1 VTAEEYAVLKARAL
15 LSVSRWTQQDYADA
29 VRTHDELEEPGEDM
43 SSVEAHELRKRLRTA
58 PESMLGPGV
67 IDGARRARFA
77 GGQLDLPSGP
87 ARRMYSLTYLAMVR
101 LYQAVAGNRQSL
113 DAAISLWRT
122 SLEVWEAADEAERS
136 AIGSEIHSADCS
148 LAGALG
154 TRYNLNR
161 EFLVHPDPPVRPDEV
176 RADLEEAFRA
186 IERGAARFRSHRDG
200 ADPQLQVFR
209 QQLQTVKAY
218 LGSLKYA
225 DMPTGPGSGSEIRAT
240 VAELDLIPYAP
251 PGDTTGARLT
261 WLGTRIFLAQALSG
275 PGAPISDLRRAEEV
289 LLELLNA
296 PDLTE
301 ESLIAAAQLSLAT
314 ARMLL
319 ADVTG
324 DDGYRP
330 LAQDAFEQSYLTGA
344 RSNLRTAWDA
354 ATQQAGWARR
364 DGHRLE
370 AARAYA
376 AAFRVLPVLIHTQIT
391 RAAKE
396 SALAMAAGVL
406 PMCAREL
413 ANSSAVEDRI
423 EAVLAL
429 EGARGVLLAEGLGLR
444 AGPAVDRA
452 TPRPSS
458 TVEGGTRTARA
469 IEDLTRELDGLRR
482 QELAHPA
489 GTEWKG
495 AARMAACQRQLA
507 LVHARSRD
515 GSDEAASPDWQ
526 EIVTLA
532 GDAPLV
538 YLTVSRDGGAALVVT
553 GEECRRTGPIP
564 VDLPALTVDVV
575 GRLLDRLHEAEVLQ
589 DRQKS
594 PKYGRTRG
602 QLTRDVVNELWAQVM
617 QPIANVLADCER
629 AVLLPGGLL
638 GMLPLHA
645 AGTCASKRV
654 DKWRFLLE
662 TTALSYAP
670 HAAALRSAAR
680 SQQAITR
687 LTFVHPAPT
696 PAHGASQ
703 PPLNVAAELSGVR
716 SARPTGV
723 TMTEIEPE
731 EVSRARLLDALRT
744 TDVLH
749 FTGHGDVNSSN
760 PLGSG
765 LHLGGDAR
773 LKVRDLL
780 AARGVRTAFAVLSAC
795 GTAVTGDAL
804 PDEVV
809 GLPAALIQAG
819 LRGIVATQWMCFD
832 DFTAPLMTEFYR
844 CWLGGAHPSVALAHA
859 QATVLRQG
867 LLVNPFA
874 WATFAYTGA

>member
-1 VTAEEYAVLKARAL
+1 ML

-29 VRTHDELEEPGEDM
+29 VRTHDELEEPGAEM
-43 SSVEAHELRKRLRTA
+43 STVEARELRKRLRTPPA
-58 PESMLGPGV
+58 SMLEAGL
-67 IDGARRARFA
+67 ISGARRAVFA
-77 GGQLDLPSGP
+77 GGHLDRPSGP
-87 ARRMYSLTYLAMVR
+87 ARRMYSLAYLALVR
-101 LYQAVAGNRQSL
+101 FDQALTGNRQCL
-113 DAAISLWRT
+113 DAAIILWRT
-122 SLEVWEAADEAERS
+122 CLEAWEAAGETERS
-136 AIGSEIHSADCS
+136 AFAGEIHSVDCS

-161 EFLVHPDPPVRPDEV
+161 EFLVHPDPPLRPDDV

-186 IERGAARFRSHRDG
+186 IERGTARLPSHRDG
-200 ADPQLQVFR
+200 SDPQLQVFR
-209 QQLQTVKAY
+209 QQLQAVKAY
-218 LGSLKYA
+218 LVSLKYA
-225 DMPTGPGSGSEIRAT
+225 DMPAGPGSGSGSGSGSEMSAI

-251 PGDTTGARLT
+251 PGDTTGARST
-261 WLGTRIFLAQALSG
+261 WLGTRMFLAQALSG
-275 PGAPISDLRRAEEV
+275 PGARISDLRRAEKV
-289 LLELLNA
+289 LLGFLEA

-319 ADVTG
+319 ADSTG
-324 DDGYRP
+324 DERYRP

-364 DGHRLE
+364 DGHRLV

-376 AAFRVLPVLIHTQIT
+376 AAFRVLPVLTHTQIT
-391 RAAKE
+391 RADKE
-396 SALAMAAGVL
+396 SALAMAADTL

-413 ANSSAVEDRI
+413 ANSSAPEDRI

-429 EGARGVLLAEGLGLR
+429 EGARGVLLAEGLGQL
-444 AGPAVDRA
+444 AGPAADRA
-452 TPRPSS
+452 TSRPSS
-458 TVEGGTRTARA
+458 TAEGDARTAQA
-469 IEDLTRELDGLRR
+469 IAYLTRELDGLRR
-482 QELAHPA
+482 QELTHPA
-489 GTEWKG
+489 GTAWRG

-515 GSDEAASPDWQ
+515 GSDEPASPDWQ

-553 GEECRRTGPIP
+553 GEECRWTGPVP
-564 VDLPALTVDVV
+564 VDLPTLTVDVA
-575 GRLLDRLHEAEVLQ
+575 GKLLDKLHEAEVLR

-602 QLTRDVVNELWAQVM
+602 QLTRDVVNDLWAQVM

-680 SQQAITR
+680 GRQAITR

-716 SARPTGV
+716 SAHPPGV
-723 TMTEIEPE
+723 TMTEIESE

-749 FTGHGDVNSSN
+749 FTGHGDVDSGN

-780 AARGVRTAFAVLSAC
+780 AAHEVRAMFAVLSAC

-819 LRGIVATQWMCFD
+819 LRGIVATQWTCFD
-832 DFTAPLMTEFYR
+832 DFTAPLMREFYR
-844 CWLGGAHPSVALAHA
+844 CWLSGTHPSVALARA

>member
-1 VTAEEYAVLKARAL
+1 MAAEEYAVVRARAL
-15 LSVSRWTQQDYADA
+15 LGVSRWTQQDCADA
-29 VRTHDELEEPGEDM
+29 VRMHDELEAPGEEM
-43 SSVEAHELRKRLRTA
+43 SRVEAHELRKRLRTL
-58 PESMLGPGV
+58 PESGLGTGV
-67 IDGARRARFA
+67 IEAARRAMFA
-77 GGQLDLPSGP
+77 GGHLDRPSGP
-87 ARRMYSLTYLAMVR
+87 ARRMYSLAYLALVR
-101 LYQAVAGNRQSL
+101 FDQALTGNRQCL
-113 DAAISLWRT
+113 NEAISLWRT
-122 SLEVWEAADEAERS
+122 CLEVWEAAGEAERS
-136 AIGSEIHSADCS
+136 AFAAEIHSVDYS

-154 TRYNLNR
+154 ARYNLNV
-161 EFLVHPDPPVRPDEV
+161 EFLVHPDPPMPADEV
-176 RADLEEAFRA
+176 RADLEAAFQT
-186 IERGAARFRSHRDG
+186 IERGTDRLLSRRGDS
-200 ADPQLQVFR
+200 DPQLQVLR
-209 QQLQTVKAY
+209 QQLQAVKAH
-218 LGSLKYA
+218 LVSLKYA
-225 DMPTGPGSGSEIRAT
+225 DIPAGPDSGSERRAT

-251 PGDTTGARLT
+251 PGDATGARST
-261 WLGTRIFLAQALSG
+261 WLGTRIFLVQALSG

-289 LLELLNA
+289 LLGLLDA
-296 PDLTE
+296 PDLNE
-301 ESLIAAAQLSLAT
+301 ESVIAAAQLSLAT
-314 ARMLL
+314 TRMLL
-319 ADVTG
+319 ADSTG
-324 DDGYRP
+324 DERYRP

-364 DGHRLE
+364 DGRRLE
-370 AARAYA
+370 AARAYV
-376 AAFRVLPVLIHTQIT
+376 AAFRVLPVLTHTQIT
-391 RAAKE
+391 RADKE
-396 SALAMAAGVL
+396 SALAMAADVL

-413 ANSSAVEDRI
+413 ANSSATEDRI

-444 AGPAVDRA
+444 AGPAADRA

-458 TVEGGTRTARA
+458 TVEGDARTAQA
-469 IEDLTRELDGLRR
+469 IENLTRELDRLRR
-482 QELAHPA
+482 QELTQPP

-495 AARMAACQRQLA
+495 AASMAACQRQLA

-515 GSDEAASPDWQ
+515 SSGEVAAPDWQ

-538 YLTVSRDGGAALVVT
+538 YLTVTRDGGAALVVT

-564 VDLPALTVDVV
+564 VDLPALTVGVV
-575 GRLLDRLHEAEVLQ
+575 RELLDRLHEAEVLQ

-602 QLTRDVVNELWAQVM
+602 QLTRDVVNHLWDQVM
-617 QPIANVLADCER
+617 QPVADVLGDCER

-645 AGTCASKRV
+645 AGTCASQQV
-654 DKWRFLLE
+654 DEWWFLLE
-662 TTALSYAP
+662 RTALSYAP

-680 SQQAITR
+680 SRPEMTR
-687 LTFVHPAPT
+687 LTLVHPAPA
-696 PAHGASQ
+696 PARNAGHSS
-703 PPLNVAAELSGVR
+703 LNVAAELSGVK
-716 SARPTGV
+716 SARPIGV
-723 TMTEIEPE
+723 TMTEIEPKQ
-731 EVSRARLLDALRT
+731 VSKARLLDALRT

-749 FTGHGDVNSSN
+749 FTGHGDVDSGN
-760 PLGSG
+760 PLDSG

-773 LKVRDLL
+773 LEVRDLL
-780 AARGVRTAFAVLSAC
+780 AARGVRAAFAVLSAC

-844 CWLGGAHPSVALAHA
+844 CWLSGTHPSVALARA

>member
-1 VTAEEYAVLKARAL
+1 MTAEEYAVLRARAL
-15 LSVSRWTQQDYADA
+15 LAVSRWTQQDYADA
-29 VRTHDELEEPGEDM
+29 VRTHDELEEPGEET
-43 SSVEAHELRKRLRTA
+43 SRVEAHELRQRFRTL
-58 PESMLGPGV
+58 PEAMPGTGV
-67 IDGARRARFA
+67 VDDARREMFA
-77 GGQLDLPSGP
+77 GGHLDRPSGP
-87 ARRMYSLTYLAMVR
+87 ARRMYSLAYLALVR
-101 LYQAVAGNRQSL
+101 FEQALTGNRQCL

-122 SLEVWEAADEAERS
+122 CLDVWEAAGEAERS
-136 AIGSEIHSADCS
+136 AFVTEIHSVDCS
-148 LAGALG
+148 LAAALG

-161 EFLVHPDPPVRPDEV
+161 EFLVHPDPPVRPDTV

-186 IERGAARFRSHRDG
+186 IERGAARLSSHG
-200 ADPQLQVFR
+200 GGSDPQLQAIKA
-209 QQLQTVKAY
+209 QLV
-218 LGSLKYA
+218 SWKYA
-225 DMPTGPGSGSEIRAT
+225 DMPVGPASRSEICA
-240 VAELDLIPYAP
+240 AIAKLDEIPYAP
-251 PGDTTGARLT
+251 PGDRTGARST
-261 WLGTRIFLAQALSG
+261 WLGTRVLLAHALSG
-275 PGAPISDLRRAEEV
+275 PGARISDLRRAEEV
-289 LLELLNA
+289 LLEFLDA

-301 ESLIAAAQLSLAT
+301 ESVIAAAQLSLAT
-314 ARMLL
+314 ARVLL
-319 ADVTG
+319 ADSTG
-324 DDGYRP
+324 DEQYGP
-330 LAQDAFEQSYLTGA
+330 LARDAFEQSYLTGA

-370 AARAYA
+370 SARAYA
-376 AAFRVLPVLIHTQIT
+376 AAFRVLPVLTHTQIT
-391 RAAKE
+391 RADKE
-396 SALAMAAGVL
+396 SALAMAADVL

-444 AGPAVDRA
+444 AGSAAGRTVPHL
-452 TPRPSS
+452 SS
-458 TVEGGTRTARA
+458 TVEGGARTAQA
-469 IEDLTRELDGLRR
+469 VEDLSRELDGLRR

-515 GSDEAASPDWQ
+515 GSGEAASPDWQ

-553 GEECRRTGPIP
+553 GEECRRTGPVP

-575 GRLLDRLHEAEVLQ
+575 GRLLDMLHEAEVLQ

-602 QLTRDVVNELWAQVM
+602 QLTRDVVNDLWAQVM

-645 AGTCASKRV
+645 AGTCASQRV

-670 HAAALRSAAR
+670 HAAALRSAER
-680 SQQAITR
+680 SRQAITR

-716 SARPTGV
+716 SARPTDV
-723 TMTEIEPE
+723 TMTEIGPE

-773 LKVRDLL
+773 LEVRDLL
-780 AARGVRTAFAVLSAC
+780 AAHEVRAMFAVLSAC

>member
-1 VTAEEYAVLKARAL
+1 MTAEEYVVLRARAL
-15 LSVSRWTQQDYADA
+15 LSVSQWTQQDHADA
-29 VRTHDELEEPGEDM
+29 VRTHDELEEPGEEI
-43 SSVEAHELRKRLRTA
+43 STIEAHELRKRLRTPPA
-58 PESMLGPGV
+58 SMLGTSAIG
-67 IDGARRARFA
+67 GARRAMFA
-77 GGQLDLPSGP
+77 DGHLDRPSGP
-87 ARRMYSLTYLAMVR
+87 ARRMYSLAYLALVR
-101 LYQAVAGNRQSL
+101 FDQALTGNRQCL

-122 SLEVWEAADEAERS
+122 CLEVWEAAGEADRS
-136 AIGSEIHSADCS
+136 AFGTEIHLVDCS

-161 EFLVHPDPPVRPDEV
+161 EFLVHPDPPVRPDTV

-186 IERGAARFRSHRDG
+186 IERGDTRLTSHG
-200 ADPQLQVFR
+200 GGSNPQLQAVNAH
-209 QQLQTVKAY
+209 LV
-218 LGSLKYA
+218 SLKYA
-225 DMPTGPGSGSEIRAT
+225 DMPAGPASRSEMYAAI
-240 VAELDLIPYAP
+240 AELDEIPYAP
-251 PGDTTGARLT
+251 PGDTTGARST
-261 WLGTRIFLAQALSG
+261 WLGTRLFLAHALSG
-275 PGAPISDLRRAEEV
+275 PGARISDLRRAEEV
-289 LLELLNA
+289 LLGFLNA

-301 ESLIAAAQLSLAT
+301 DSLIAAAQLSLAT

-319 ADVTG
+319 ADSTG
-324 DDGYRP
+324 DERYRP
-330 LAQDAFEQSYLTGA
+330 LAQDAFEQSHLTGA

-376 AAFRVLPVLIHTQIT
+376 AAFRVLPMLTHTQIT
-391 RAAKE
+391 RTDKE
-396 SALAMAAGVL
+396 SALAMAADVL

-444 AGPAVDRA
+444 AGSATGRT

-458 TVEGGTRTARA
+458 TVEGGARTAQA
-469 IEDLTRELDGLRR
+469 IEDLTRDLDGLRR
-482 QELAHPA
+482 QELAHPP

-507 LVHARSRD
+507 LMHARNRD
-515 GSDEAASPDWQ
+515 GSSEEASPDWQ

-538 YLTVSRDGGAALVVT
+538 YLTVSRHGGAALVVT
-553 GEECRRTGPIP
+553 GEECRRTGPVP

-575 GRLLDRLHEAEVLQ
+575 GRLLDRLHEAEMLQ

-602 QLTRDVVNELWAQVM
+602 QLTRDVVNDLWAQVM

-670 HAAALRSAAR
+670 HAAALRSASR

-687 LTFVHPAPT
+687 LTFVHPAPL

-723 TMTEIEPE
+723 TMTEIEPA

-749 FTGHGDVNSSN
+749 FTGHGDVSSAN

-765 LHLGGDAR
+765 LHLGGDA
-773 LKVRDLL
+773 LLEVRDLL
-780 AARGVRTAFAVLSAC
+780 AAGEVRAMFAVLSAC

-809 GLPAALIQAG
+809 GLPTALIQAG

-844 CWLGGAHPSVALAHA
+844 CWLGGTHPAVALARA

>member
-1 VTAEEYAVLKARAL
+1 MTAEEYAVLRARAL
-15 LSVSRWTQQDYADA
+15 LGVSRWTQQDYADA
-29 VRTHDELEEPGEDM
+29 VRTHDELEEPGEEV
-43 SSVEAHELRKRLRTA
+43 SKVEAHQLRKRLRTA
-58 PESMLGPGV
+58 PESMPGTGV
-67 IDGARRARFA
+67 VDDARRAMFA
-77 GGQLDLPSGP
+77 GGQLDRPSGP
-87 ARRMYSLTYLAMVR
+87 ARRMYSLNYLALVR
-101 LYQAVAGNRQSL
+101 FDQARTGNRQCL

-122 SLEVWEAADEAERS
+122 CLEVWEAAGEAERS
-136 AIGSEIHSADCS
+136 AFVTQIHSVDCS

-154 TRYNLNR
+154 ARYNLNC
-161 EFLVHPDPPVRPDEV
+161 EFLVHPDPPVRPDIV
-176 RADLEEAFRA
+176 RADLEEAFRV
-186 IERGAARFRSHRDG
+186 IERGAARLPSHG
-200 ADPQLQVFR
+200 GGSNPQLQA
-209 QQLQTVKAY
+209 VKAF
-218 LGSLKYA
+218 LVSLKYA
-225 DMPTGPGSGSEIRAT
+225 AMPTDSGSGSEIRTA
-240 VAELDLIPYAP
+240 VEELDKIPYAP
-251 PGDTTGARLT
+251 PGDTTGARST
-261 WLGTRIFLAQALSG
+261 WIGTRILLAQALGG
-275 PGAPISDLRRAEEV
+275 PGAPLSDLRRAEEV
-289 LLELLNA
+289 LLGLLDA

-301 ESLIAAAQLSLAT
+301 ESVIAAAQLSLAT
-314 ARMLL
+314 TRMLL
-319 ADVTG
+319 ADSTG
-324 DDGYRP
+324 DERYRP
-330 LAQDAFEQSYLTGA
+330 LAQDVFEQSYLTGA

-376 AAFRVLPVLIHTQIT
+376 AAFRVLPVLTHTQIT
-391 RAAKE
+391 RTDKE
-396 SALAMAAGVL
+396 SALAMAADVL
-406 PMCAREL
+406 PTCAREL

-444 AGPAVDRA
+444 AGSAAGRTA
-452 TPRPSS
+452 PRPAS
-458 TVEGGTRTARA
+458 TVEGGARTAQA

-482 QELAHPA
+482 QELAHPP

-515 GSDEAASPDWQ
+515 GSGEAASPDWQ
-526 EIVTLA
+526 EIVSLA

-564 VDLPALTVDVV
+564 VDLPELTVDVV
-575 GRLLDRLHEAEVLQ
+575 GTLLDRLHEAEVLQ
-589 DRQKS
+589 DLQKS

-602 QLTRDVVNELWAQVM
+602 QLTRDVVNDLWAQVM

-680 SQQAITR
+680 SRQAITR

-731 EVSRARLLDALRT
+731 EVSRACLLDALRT

-749 FTGHGDVNSSN
+749 FTGHGDVDSSN

-773 LKVRDLL
+773 LEVRDLL
-780 AARGVRTAFAVLSAC
+780 AAHEVRAMFAVLSAC

-844 CWLGGAHPSVALAHA
+844 CWLGGAHPSVALARA

>member
-1 VTAEEYAVLKARAL
+1 MAAEEYAVLRARAL
-15 LSVSRWTQQDYADA
+15 LGVSYWTQQDYADA
-29 VRTHDELEEPGEDM
+29 VRTHDELEERGEDT
-43 SSVEAHELRKRLRTA
+43 SSVEARELRKRLRTA

-67 IDGARRARFA
+67 IDGARRARFV

-101 LYQAVAGNRQSL
+101 LHQAVAGNRQSL

-122 SLEVWEAADEAERS
+122 SLGVWEAADEAERS

-161 EFLVHPDPPVRPDEV
+161 EFLVHPDPPMSPDEV

-218 LGSLKYA
+218 LSSLKYA
-225 DMPTGPGSGSEIRAT
+225 DMPPGPGSGSELRAT

-261 WLGTRIFLAQALSG
+261 WLGTRIFLAQALSS

-289 LLELLNA
+289 LLALLNA

-301 ESLIAAAQLSLAT
+301 ESVIAAAQLSLAT
-314 ARMLL
+314 TRMLL
-319 ADVTG
+319 ADSTA
-324 DDGYRP
+324 DERYRS
-330 LAQDAFEQSYLTGA
+330 LAQDAFEQSYLIGA

-370 AARAYA
+370 TARAYA
-376 AAFRVLPVLIHTQIT
+376 AAFRVLPALIHTQIT
-391 RAAKE
+391 RADKE
-396 SALAMAAGVL
+396 SALAMAADAL
-406 PMCAREL
+406 PLCAREL
-413 ANSSAVEDRI
+413 ANSSATEDRI

-444 AGPAVDRA
+444 AGPAADRA
-452 TPRPSS
+452 APRSTS
-458 TVEGGTRTARA
+458 TVEGDARTARA
-469 IEDLTRELDGLRR
+469 IENLTRELDRLRR

-507 LVHARSRD
+507 LMHSRSRD
-515 GSDEAASPDWQ
+515 GSGEVTAPEWQ

-532 GDAPLV
+532 KDAPLV
-538 YLTVSRDGGAALVVT
+538 YLTVAMDGGAALVVT
-553 GEECRRTGPIP
+553 GEESLRTGPIP
-564 VDLPALTVDVV
+564 VDLPALTVGVV
-575 GRLLDRLHEAEVLQ
+575 RRLLDRLREAEVLQ

-594 PKYGRTRG
+594 QKYGRTRG
-602 QLTRDVVNELWAQVM
+602 QLTRDVVNDLWEQVM
-617 QPIANVLADCER
+617 QPVADVLGDCER

-638 GMLPLHA
+638 GLLPLHA
-645 AGTCASKRV
+645 AGKCASQQV
-654 DKWRFLLE
+654 DEWWFLLE
-662 TTALSYAP
+662 RTALSYAP

-680 SQQAITR
+680 NRPAITR
-687 LTFVHPAPT
+687 LTLVHPAP
-696 PAHGASQ
+696 ASARGANHPS
-703 PPLNVAAELSGVR
+703 LDVAAEMSGVK
-716 SARPTGV
+716 SARPTSV
-723 TMTEIEPE
+723 TMAEIAPE
-731 EVSRARLLDALRT
+731 QVSKARLLDALRT

-749 FTGHGDVNSSN
+749 FTGHGDVDSGN
-760 PLGSG
+760 PLSSG

-773 LKVRDLL
+773 LEVRDLL
-780 AARGVRTAFAVLSAC
+780 AARGVRAAFAVLSAC

-809 GLPAALIQAG
+809 GLPTALIQAG
-819 LRGIVATQWMCFD
+819 LHGVIATQWMCFD
-832 DFTAPLMTEFYR
+832 NFTAPLMTEFYR
-844 CWLGGAHPSVALAHA
+844 WWLVGTHPSVALARA